1 MAYGENKTTAGP
13 NVDKHVVC
21 TCVACCLA
29 LFSGYHV
36 MRVES
41 EKAWDGK
48 DLRKGESL
56 CVWSR
61 VAFLRKGLKGILF

>member
-1 MAYGENKTTAGP
+1 
-13 NVDKHVVC
+13 
-21 TCVACCLA
+21 
-29 LFSGYHV
+29 